1 MPLPPRPGSAKLVA
15 MAKARSR
22 VRLRI
27 LLGAD
32 IMLGPGKADLLE
44 QIAATGSI
52 AAAGRALGMSYKR
65 AWLLVEA
72 LNRSFREPLVAASKG
87 GRGVGG
93 AVLTPMGTAVLDLY
107 RAMEERTANAVGTE
121 LATLEALL
129 GRARD
134 DEQGLPAA
142 MDDG

>member
-1 MPLPPRPGSAKLVA
+1 M
-15 MAKARSR
+15 
-22 VRLRI
+22 RLRI

-32 IMLGPGKADLLE
+32 VMIGPGKADLLE

-93 AVLTPMGTAVLDLY
+93 AVLTPLGVRVLDLY
-107 RAMEERTANAVGTE
+107 RAMEERTTRSVETE
-121 LATLEALL
+121 LATLESLL
-129 GRARD
+129 SDA
-134 DEQGLPAA
+134 EPSA
-142 MDDG
+142 

>member
-1 MPLPPRPGSAKLVA
+1 

-32 IMLGPGKADLLE
+32 VMIGPGKADLLQ

-93 AVLTPMGTAVLDLY
+93 AVLTPSGTRVLELY
-107 RAMEERTANAVGTE
+107 RTMEERTASAVERE
-121 LATLEALL
+121 LATLESLL
-129 GRARD
+129 GDTEAS
-134 DEQGLPAA
+134 G
-142 MDDG
+142 